1 MEEPKS
7 ASHEDAVRQR
17 GAREYF
23 SHRGEY
29 RNPYTVG
36 SADYNSYERGW
47 MQSLKRNEG
56 NLVNLVNLVNP
67 ASPPSV
73 SRPTPPPSEYNAY
86 AELKGRSR
94 PRK

>member
-1 MEEPKS
+1 MKEPEP

-23 SHRGEY
+23 LHRGEY
-29 RNPYTVG
+29 RNPFSVG

-56 NLVNLVNLVNP
+56 KLVDLH
-67 ASPPSV
+67 SPPSPPPL
-73 SRPTPPPSEYNAY
+73 SRPVAPSSDYNAY

>member
-7 ASHEDAVRQR
+7 ASQEDAVRQR

-29 RNPYTVG
+29 RNPYTFG

-56 NLVNLVNLVNP
+56 KVVDLGNP
-67 ASPPSV
+67 ASPPPV
-73 SRPTPPPSEYNAY
+73 SRPTSPTSEYNAY